1 MSPSSRIILRQLSAI
16 CVRPEILFSLFVD
29 VATLSGIGPRFAKL
43 IAKLAGPR
51 LVDLLWHKPVS
62 LHDWSRK
69 ETVVSAPDG
78 EVVTLT
84 LTIVEHT
91 PPHRAGMP
99 YKVRASDETGFID
112 LVFFRGHKDYLK
124 AALPAGHTR
133 YVSGKVERYDG
144 RPQMPHPERVLDE
157 KAFAAAPVIEPVYG
171 GTEGLPPRSLTRSVA
186 GAVEKAPDL
195 PEWQDDA
202 WLRKQGWPGWRSALV
217 KLHTPKTLTDLDA
230 NSPERRRLAFDE
242 LLASQLA
249 LVLARAGMRNVN
261 GRSLKGDGRL
271 RARALAALHFTLTRS
286 QEEALSEISADM
298 ASSQR
303 MLRML
308 QGDVGAG
315 KTVVAFLAMLTAIE
329 CGAQAAL
336 MAPTEVLAR
345 QHRASLAPLAEAAG
359 VSLALL
365 TGRERGRER
374 DDILQRLQSGSL
386 GILIGTHALI
396 SETVVFNDL
405 GLVVVDEQHRFGVHQ
420 RLTLSGKG
428 HQPADIL
435 VMTATPIPR
444 TLALTA
450 YGDLDMSRLREK
462 PAGRKAIATRAIP
475 LERLDEVV
483 NGIGRAVAQ
492 GERSFWVCPLVEEN
506 EDLDL
511 TAAEERFNV
520 LKAIFGDKVR
530 LIHGRMKPAEKDEA
544 IEAFR
549 SGVANIL
556 VATTVIEVGVDVPD
570 ATIIVIEHAER
581 FGLAQLHQLRGR
593 VGRGEKA
600 STCLLLY
607 QSPLGETARARLDCL
622 RNTEDGFDIAEED
635 LRLRGAGELLGE
647 RQSGLPDFRLA
658 DLSMHGD
665 LVAAASDD
673 ARLILARDPYLET
686 SRGEALRVLLYLFE
700 RDDAVRTMRSG

>member
-1 MSPSSRIILRQLSAI
+1 MFPSSRISLRQLSAI
-16 CVRPEILFSLFVD
+16 CVRPEILFPLFAD

-69 ETVVSAPDG
+69 ETVASAPDG

-91 PPHRAGMP
+91 PPPRAGMP

-124 AALPAGHTR
+124 SALPVGATR

-144 RPQMPHPERVLDE
+144 HPQMPHPERLLDE

-171 GTEGLPPRSLTRSVA
+171 GTEGLPPRILTRSVA

-195 PEWQDDA
+195 PEWQDGA
-202 WLRKQGWPGWRSALV
+202 WLRKQGWPGWRSALA
-217 KLHTPKTLTDLDA
+217 KLHTPQMLADLEPS
-230 NSPERRRLAFDE
+230 SPERRRLAFDE

-249 LVLARAGMRNVN
+249 LVLARARLRNVY
-261 GRSLKGDGRL
+261 GRSLNGDGRL
-271 RARALAALHFTLTRS
+271 RARALAALQFTLTGS
-286 QEEALSEISADM
+286 QQVALSEIFADM

-315 KTVVAFLAMLTAIE
+315 KTVVAFLAMLNAIE

-374 DDILQRLQSGSL
+374 DNILQRLQSGSL

-420 RLTLSGKG
+420 RLALSGKG
-428 HQPADIL
+428 KQPADIL

-462 PAGRKAIATRAIP
+462 PAGRKPIATRAIP
-475 LERLDEVV
+475 LERLAEVV

-492 GERSFWVCPLVEEN
+492 GERAFWVCPLVEEN

-511 TAAEERFNV
+511 TAAEERFDV
-520 LKAIFGDKVR
+520 LKAMFGDKVR
-530 LIHGRMKPAEKDEA
+530 LIHGRMKPTEKDEA

-549 SGVANIL
+549 SGVAKIL

-593 VGRGEKA
+593 VGRGEKG

-607 QSPLGETARARLDCL
+607 QSPLGEIARARLDCL

-647 RQSGLPDFRLA
+647 RQSGLPEFRLA
-658 DLSMHGD
+658 DFSLHGD
-665 LVAAASDD
+665 LIAAASDD
-673 ARLILARDPYLET
+673 ARLIFVRDPNLET
-686 SRGEALRVLLYLFE
+686 DRGEALRVLLYLFE
-700 RDDAVRTMRSG
+700 RDEAVRTMRSG